1 MGLVVRVAVGV
12 SVRPISR
19 GRAGPA
25 AWSVQASA
33 CGAVGREAG
42 RERKMLPEQA
52 MRKAMVREGRLWAA
66 VAAPQGGK
74 R

>member
-25 AWSVQASA
+25 PWSVQASA
-33 CGAVGREAG
+33 AARPGGRPG
-42 RERKMLPEQA
+42 ERKTLPEQA

>member
-1 MGLVVRVAVGV
+1 MGLVVRVAVDV
-12 SVRPISR
+12 SARPISC

-25 AWSVQASA
+25 PWSVQASA
-33 CGAVGREAG
+33 CGAAGREAG
-42 RERKMLPEQA
+42 REKDAPGAGDE
-52 MRKAMVREGRLWAA
+52 EGDGAGGAVVAA

>member
-12 SVRPISR
+12 PVRPISR
-19 GRAGPA
+19 GGAGPA
-25 AWSVQASA
+25 PWLVKASTH
-33 CGAVGREAG
+33 GAAG
-42 RERKMLPEQA
+42 ERKTLPEQA

>member
-25 AWSVQASA
+25 PWSVQASA
-33 CGAVGREAG
+33 CGAAGREAG
-42 RERKMLPEQA
+42 RKKLPEQA